1 MELVGEIISL
11 LVALSPLLIQIFRLI
26 SLKIQNEKL
35 TMVVE
40 QATVIVNALEQ
51 SNLTNDEKKQAAFSK
66 LAVYASNKGINID
79 KEEIDDYIESAVK
92 FLKLASK

>member
-51 SNLTNDEKKQAAFSK
+51 SNLTNDEKKREAFSK
-66 LAVYASNKGINID
+66 LAIYASKKGINID
-79 KEEIDDYIESAVK
+79 QEEIDDYIESAVK

>member
-26 SLKIQNEKL
+26 SLKIKNEKL

-51 SNLTNDEKKQAAFSK
+51 SNLTNDEKKREAFSK
-66 LAVYASNKGINID
+66 LAIYARKKGINID

>member
-35 TMVVE
+35 TMVGE